1 MASRLSTEEE
11 NVSSTRDNF
20 LGGDLH
26 GNHGMCCFLVSLSTD
41 NRNYISSIAKYGLN
55 SVKMSPLTF
64 RKLSRQKLNKCQ
76 HTLTLAASGMKL
88 S

>member
-26 GNHGMCCFLVSLSTD
+26 GNHGMCCFLVSLSVD
-41 NRNYISSIAKYGLN
+41 NSKFYFKYCKIWFEQCQN
-55 SVKMSPLTF
+55 EPF
-64 RKLSRQKLNKCQ
+64 NLS
-76 HTLTLAASGMKL
+76 
-88 S
+88 